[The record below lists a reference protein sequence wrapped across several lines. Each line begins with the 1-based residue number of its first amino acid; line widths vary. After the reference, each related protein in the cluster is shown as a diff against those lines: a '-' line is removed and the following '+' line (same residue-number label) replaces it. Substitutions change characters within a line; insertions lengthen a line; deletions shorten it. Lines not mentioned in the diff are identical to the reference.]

1 FGLVP
6 AIQTTRS
13 RLVEANRGDF
23 SSDYRPSRL
32 RNFLVASQVAVCVLL
47 LICSAVALRS
57 QRRLGDQDIRI
68 RTDGVFNLVLSKS
81 LDTTGVERLR
91 SSTGIEAVA
100 AVWRAPVE
108 AELVKLAVIPSG
120 GKTEVLAGYNFVSP
134 EYFSLLRIPVL
145 RGRLFTAGEAKA

>member
-1 FGLVP
+1 SFVWFFKFPSIETDWRGFAFVLVAAVCAALLFGLVP

-23 SSDYRPSRL
+23 SSDYPPSRL
-32 RNFLVASQVAVCVLL
+32 PHFLVASQVAVCVLL

-120 GKTEVLAGYNFVSP
+120 GK
-134 EYFSLLRIPVL
+134 
-145 RGRLFTAGEAKA
+145 